1 MARINEYLWHL
12 PHTPESDDP
21 PDVALLQEA
30 FNQPVVEALLEPLG
44 ERGYQLKSSDVIV
57 ALDSQ
62 VDVDPEDGTELA
74 NTYLANVRFI
84 KYLLPDVIARVHFE
98 HLEWAQV
105 VTGSERHRYA
115 VALDRFKLR
124 DPVSQIPVPAWP
136 GRLHTR
142 LAHVPGQLIPQHPDE
157 AVQVYATP
165 AELAEQLVAF
175 LAQFARVGQPWL
187 ENPDTF

>member
-1 MARINEYLWHL
+1 MTRINDYLWHL
-12 PHTPESDDP
+12 PHDPEPGDP
-21 PDVALLQEA
+21 PDVALLQTV
-30 FNQPVVEALLEPLG
+30 FNQPVADALAGPLG
-44 ERGYQLKSSDVIV
+44 ELGYQLKSSDVMV

-62 VDVDPEDGTELA
+62 VDVDPEAGTEIK

-84 KYLLPDVIARVHFE
+84 KYLLPDVIARVHVE
-98 HLEWAQV
+98 HLEWADV
-105 VTGSERHRYA
+105 VAGSDQHRYA

-124 DPVSQIPVPAWP
+124 DPVSQIPVPAWS

-142 LAHVPGQLIPQHPDE
+142 LSHVAGQLMPRHPNE
-157 AVQVYATP
+157 AVRAYATP

-175 LAQFARVGQPWL
+175 LSQFAQVGQPWL